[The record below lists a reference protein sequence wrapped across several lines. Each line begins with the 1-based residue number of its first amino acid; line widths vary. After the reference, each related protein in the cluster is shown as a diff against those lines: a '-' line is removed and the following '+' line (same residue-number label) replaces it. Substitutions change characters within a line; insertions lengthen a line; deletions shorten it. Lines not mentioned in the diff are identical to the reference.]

1 MDNQKTLF
9 DTVLANGKSNNA
21 QKYINFSIGAPSN
34 NLMPLELVRKAWKE
48 SIDIG
53 DQELCQALQYGPSRG
68 DSDILEQLAEFLRY
82 EYSDDKVAADH
93 LVLTS
98 GASQSLSNLIIT
110 FADYRHTTI
119 FIEDPAYF
127 LVYKLFQDVSPDFD
141 ITLVQQEDDGL
152 DVDLLA
158 RHLSSTADHR
168 SIQDGKF
175 QFILYTVPSFNNP
188 TGSVLSDSKRQ
199 SLSRLVNDYNL
210 LVICD
215 DVYEMLHFC
224 DNRMSPV
231 PKRLLSY
238 CPEVYQTR
246 GAVISNCTFSK
257 ILSPGIRL
265 GWIEC
270 RNTRIVKAIEDCGVA
285 GSGGGFNHFNSV
297 TMLKSMLSADSCAM
311 PLLSSHLVQLR
322 SSLKLRSQVMLDSL
336 QTMVE
341 ELNQKVLIQF
351 NGGGYFVWVVVKDD
365 KFDAGRFQEYC
376 LANPTGESIISSFTP
391 GSKFTLQ
398 QDNFKNALRS
408 CFAFYDQ
415 DQIIEGVRYL
425 TKSLVAFLAQQS

>member
-34 NLMPLELVRKAWKE
+34 DLMPMELVRNAWKQ
-48 SIDIG
+48 STAMG

-68 DSDILEQLAEFLRY
+68 DSDILEQLAAFLRY
-82 EYSDDKVAADH
+82 EYSDDKVKADH

-127 LVYKLFQDVSPDFD
+127 LVYKLFQDVSPDFN
-141 ITLVQQEDDGL
+141 IILIQQEDDGL

-158 RHLSSTADHR
+158 RHLSSSADHR

-188 TGSVLSDSKRQ
+188 TGSVMSDSKRQ
-199 SLSRLVNDYNL
+199 SLSRLVNEYNL

-215 DVYEMLHFC
+215 DVYEMLHF
-224 DNRMSPV
+224 SVSQTSSV

-238 CPEVYQTR
+238 CPDGDQTR

-270 RNTRIVKAIEDCGVA
+270 RNTHIVKAIEDCGVA

-297 TMLKSMLSADSCAM
+297 TMLKSMLSADNCGM
-311 PLLSSHLVQLR
+311 PRLSSHLVQLR
-322 SSLKLRSQVMLDSL
+322 SSLMLRSQVMLDSL

-341 ELNQKVLIQF
+341 ELNQKVYIQF

-376 LANPTGESIISSFTP
+376 LANPTGEFIISSFTP

-398 QDNFKNALRS
+398 QDNFKNALRL